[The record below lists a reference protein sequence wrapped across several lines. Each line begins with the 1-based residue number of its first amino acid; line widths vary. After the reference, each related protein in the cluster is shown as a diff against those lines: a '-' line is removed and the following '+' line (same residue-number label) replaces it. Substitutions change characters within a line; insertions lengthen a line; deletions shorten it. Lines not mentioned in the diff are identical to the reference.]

1 VVPKQ
6 FEHRASLQS
15 RNRRDDGSTRT
26 PNGPDEQGPKSSVFR
41 TGHPGSRTVSY
52 SVRADEPWMD
62 GLRLGLLDPTAGMLQ
77 KLAKALGVPVTKL
90 LK

>member
-1 VVPKQ
+1 MDRRERPMAPMSKVR
-6 FEHRASLQS
+6 RAASFGLV
-15 RNRRDDGSTRT
+15 TL
-26 PNGPDEQGPKSSVFR
+26 VL
-41 TGHPGSRTVSY
+41 VLWSY

>member
-1 VVPKQ
+1 
-6 FEHRASLQS
+6 
-15 RNRRDDGSTRT
+15 
-26 PNGPDEQGPKSSVFR
+26 
-41 TGHPGSRTVSY
+41 
-52 SVRADEPWMD
+52 MD